1 MNAPCGG
8 ALCPSVHTCV
18 NSTPSHT
25 FSHLQ
30 VKNFGRMG
38 RTKYTHL
45 VAEDTT
51 FAAAGGEAGEGR
63 GFDDPMLQV
72 GVGEVWDLLG
82 SHSLGVDQP
91 RSLFMGPHCQVCET
105 RVAVIKCNPVD
116 ASPASPDQNKLSGG
130 LDPPL
135 MLLCLHC
142 MRLTVQSLKEHAKKR
157 AMAGARPE
165 DFAKPKKFKA

>member
-1 MNAPCGG
+1 
-8 ALCPSVHTCV
+8 
-18 NSTPSHT
+18 
-25 FSHLQ
+25 
-30 VKNFGRMG
+30 MG

-91 RSLFMGPHCQVCET
+91 RSLFMGLHCQVCEIGG
-105 RVAVIKCNPVD
+105 VAVRCPNPERKKEGKNF
-116 ASPASPDQNKLSGG
+116 AHRRKLRMEVVRRKTC
-130 LDPPL
+130 PPQPTAAPTLL
-135 MLLCLHC
+135 ML
-142 MRLTVQSLKEHAKKR
+142 T
-157 AMAGARPE
+157 
-165 DFAKPKKFKA
+165 